1 MKNYCLKLIL
11 NLSIILL
18 CFLSFSETVFAQND
32 TEEDI
37 EVYLSFRHR
46 GVINTVVVAYYK
58 DDTFFLPINELFE
71 LFQIDATIN
80 GLITTGKFAQ
90 EQTLYSINL
99 ENKVISFGDTRRTLT
114 DDDFLINDFD
124 NYLTTE
130 IFEDVFGLRF
140 IVDLNNLAVDLETEK
155 ELPSIES
162 ALRNIRRRFANQNRN
177 ENVYHPLR
185 SGRER
190 TLINGGFLDYSLSSF
205 VSEEE
210 NNYNINTSLGL
221 QLAGGELQGNVAGYY
236 SDDFSDI
243 RSENLSWRYVIGN
256 TPAITDITIGQ
267 SVLDGVLSTPYSG
280 IRITNEPIEPRR
292 FFSEFEVQGF
302 TFPESEV
309 ELYLNNALIDFQKT
323 DDSGQYRFLAPQ
335 YYGSSLLNV
344 KIYGPTGQIIER
356 ASRVRVPFNFL
367 PKGKVNYYVN
377 AGTLDN
383 PVIGS
388 TERSLTV
395 QGNGSIGLT
404 HWLTTKVGLE
414 YFEHVST
421 SNLPTLTSTV
431 SARILS
437 NYILSLEGVSKG
449 YYRST
454 LNAIYPNSS
463 SISVD
468 YTNYTTDTGIYNG
481 SGNSSQLI
489 ASVFYPLSFFKLP
502 VYARASSFS
511 RLRGESTF
519 TSFRLDLNTRIS
531 KLNLRVGYSDRLID
545 SYNFI
550 EPSNASLIESSA
562 SYNLSRNRK
571 IPKLLQ
577 GTFFRAQMRY
587 FPSLS
592 QFESSEF
599 LFSKN
604 IFQKGRF
611 QLAFGRNFSTS
622 SNSLRFSLI
631 IDFNKI
637 RSNTTVAMVRNSFTT
652 TQNFRGSIGYDSN
665 YNNFLF
671 TGRDQVGRSGSAVK
685 LFVDNNSN
693 DKIDEDDELIPGGAL
708 RIGRNGTSSIEKN
721 GVLYYTQMLPYY
733 QYDMEMNTGSIIN
746 PMLVPSEEKFSII
759 ADPNTFKKIEI
770 PFYMSG
776 IIDGIVEKVYS
787 NGRIG
792 GIGGLKL
799 ILSSVDKDFS
809 KEIRT
814 FSDGSFYEY
823 EVPPGNYEVFIEPS
837 QLEILES
844 KSFPEKIEFE
854 VKAIPEGDFVEGLGF
869 TLRPTDYIEEEKP
882 DSTVIINT
890 RIITQNI
897 LEDQAIIQFENDLSN
912 NVDMSL
918 RYIIM
923 AQNAFYNKD
932 IETAFTYVSES
943 LEMFET
949 AQAYALRGTLYYF
962 RGNREEAIKSWET
975 AVRFDPDI
983 NIPNIDTLDDI
994 VNTGTLE

>member
-1 MKNYCLKLIL
+1 MKKDCLKLIINSSL
-11 NLSIILL
+11 ILL
-18 CFLSFSETVFAQND
+18 CLLSFSETVVAQND

-46 GVINTVVVAYYK
+46 GVINTVIVSYYK

-71 LFQIDATIN
+71 LFQIDATVS

-99 ENKVISFGDTRRTLT
+99 EGKVISFGNTRRPLS
-114 DDDFLINDFD
+114 DNDFLIKDFD

-130 IFEDVFGLRF
+130 IFEEVFGLRF
-140 IVDLNNLAVDLETEK
+140 IVDLNNLAVDLETTK
-155 ELPSIES
+155 ELPSVES
-162 ALRNIRRRFANQNRN
+162 AIRNSRRRLANQNRN
-177 ENVYHPLR
+177 ENLYHPLK

-190 TLINGGFLDYSLSSF
+190 TLLNGGFVDYSLSSF
-205 VSEEE
+205 VGNEE
-210 NNYNINTSLGL
+210 NNYSVNTSLGL
-221 QLAGGELQGNVAGYY
+221 QLAGGELIGDITGFY
-236 SDDFSDI
+236 SEEFSDF
-243 RSENLSWRYVIGN
+243 RTDNLSWRYVIGN
-256 TPAITDITIGQ
+256 TPVITDVTLGQ
-267 SVLDGVLSTPYSG
+267 STLDGVLQTPYSG

-302 TFPESEV
+302 AFPESEV

-356 ASRVRVPFNFL
+356 SSRVRVPFNFL
-367 PKGKVNYYVN
+367 PKGKVNYYLN

-388 TERSLTV
+388 TDRSTTV
-395 QGNGSIGLT
+395 QGNASIGLS

-414 YFEHVST
+414 YYEHIST
-421 SNLPTLTSTV
+421 DNLPTLTSTV

-437 NYILSLEGVSKG
+437 NYILSLEGVSRG

-463 SISVD
+463 SISLD
-468 YTNYTTDTGIYNG
+468 YTNYTTNTGIYNG

-489 ASVFYPLSFFKLP
+489 ASVFYPISLFKLP
-502 VYARASSFS
+502 VYTRVSSFT
-511 RLRGESTF
+511 RLRGNSTF
-519 TSFRLDLNTRIS
+519 TTFRFDLNTRL
-531 KLNLRVGYSDRLID
+531 KKFNLRLGYSDRLID
-545 SYNFI
+545 SFDFTS
-550 EPSNASLIESSA
+550 PSNASIVESSA
-562 SYNLSRNRK
+562 SYTLSRGSN
-571 IPKLLQ
+571 IPKLLR
-577 GTFFRAQMRY
+577 GSFFRAQMRY
-587 FPSLS
+587 YPSLGE
-592 QFESSEF
+592 FESSEF
-599 LFSKN
+599 LFSRN
-604 IFQKGRF
+604 IFQRGRF
-611 QLAFGRNFSTS
+611 QLAFGRNFSTD
-622 SNSLRFSLI
+622 SNTLRFSFI
-631 IDFNKI
+631 IDFNRI
-637 RSNTTVAMVRNSFTT
+637 RSNTTVAMVRDAFTT
-652 TQNFRGSIGYDSN
+652 TQNFRGSVGYDSN

-671 TGRDQVGRSGSAVK
+671 TSRDQVGRSGSAVK

-693 DKIDEDDELIPGGAL
+693 DRIDEDDELIPGGAL

-733 QYDMEMNTGSIIN
+733 QYDMEMNTGSIVN
-746 PMLVPSEEKFSII
+746 PMLVPSVDKFSII

-799 ILSSVDKDFS
+799 ILSSVDRDYS
-809 KEIRT
+809 TEIRT
-814 FSDGSFYEY
+814 FSDGSFYQY
-823 EVPPGNYEVFIEPS
+823 EVPPGNYEVYIDQG

-869 TLRPTDYIEEEKP
+869 TLRPTDYIEEEIP
-882 DSTVIINT
+882 DSTAIINA
-890 RIITQNI
+890 RVITQNI

-943 LEMFET
+943 IKIFET

-962 RGNREEAIKSWET
+962 KGNREEAIKNWET

-983 NIPNIDTLDDI
+983 NIPNIETLDDI

>member
-1 MKNYCLKLIL
+1 MKKDCLKLIINSSL
-11 NLSIILL
+11 ILL
-18 CFLSFSETVFAQND
+18 CILSFSETVVAQND

-46 GVINTVVVAYYK
+46 GVINTVIVSYYK

-71 LFQIDATIN
+71 LFQIDATVS

-99 ENKVISFGDTRRTLT
+99 ESKVISFGDTRRTLT
-114 DDDFLINDFD
+114 DNDFIINDFD
-124 NYLTTE
+124 NYLTSET
-130 IFEDVFGLRF
+130 FEEVFGLRF
-140 IVDLNNLAVDLETEK
+140 IVDINNLAVDLETTK
-155 ELPSIES
+155 ELPSVES
-162 ALRNIRRRFANQNRN
+162 AIRNSRRRLANQNRN
-177 ENVYHPLR
+177 ENLYHPLKT
-185 SGRER
+185 GRER
-190 TLINGGFLDYSLSSF
+190 TLLNGGFVDYSLSSF
-205 VSEEE
+205 VGNEE
-210 NNYNINTSLGL
+210 NNYSVNTSLGL
-221 QLAGGELQGNVAGYY
+221 QLAGGELKGDINGFY
-236 SDDFSDI
+236 SEEFSDF
-243 RSENLSWRYVIGN
+243 RSDNLSWRYVIGN
-256 TPAITDITIGQ
+256 TPIITDVTLGQ
-267 SVLDGVLSTPYSG
+267 STLDGVLQTPYSG

-292 FFSEFEVQGF
+292 FFSEFEVKGF
-302 TFPESEV
+302 AFPQSEV

-344 KIYGPTGQIIER
+344 KIYGSTGQIIER
-356 ASRVRVPFNFL
+356 SSRVRVPFNFL
-367 PKGKVNYYVN
+367 PKGKFNYYLN

-388 TERSLTV
+388 TEKSTTV
-395 QGNGSIGLT
+395 QGNASLGLS

-414 YFEHVST
+414 YYEHIST
-421 SNLPTLTSTV
+421 DNLPTLTSTI

-463 SISVD
+463 SISID
-468 YTNYTTDTGIYNG
+468 YTNYTTNTGIYNG

-489 ASVFYPLSFFKLP
+489 ASVFYPISLFKLP
-502 VYARASSFS
+502 VYTRASSFT
-511 RLRGESTF
+511 RLRGTSTF
-519 TSFRLDLNTRIS
+519 TTLRLDLNTRI
-531 KLNLRVGYSDRLID
+531 KKFNLRLGYSDRLID
-545 SYNFI
+545 SFDFTS
-550 EPSNASLIESSA
+550 PSNASIVESSA
-562 SYNLSRNRK
+562 SYTLSRGTN
-571 IPKLLQ
+571 IPKLLR
-577 GTFFRAQMRY
+577 GSFFRAQMRY
-587 FPSLS
+587 YPSLG

-599 LFSKN
+599 LFSRN
-604 IFQKGRF
+604 IFQRGRF
-611 QLAFGRNFSTS
+611 QLAFGRNFSTE
-622 SNSLRFSLI
+622 SNTLRFSFI
-631 IDFNKI
+631 IDFNRI

-652 TQNFRGSIGYDSN
+652 TQNFRGSVGYDSN

-671 TGRDQVGRSGSAVK
+671 TSRDQVGRSGSAVK

-693 DKIDEDDELIPGGAL
+693 DRIDEDDDLIPGGAL
-708 RIGRNGTSSIEKN
+708 KIGRNGTSSIEKN

-733 QYDMEMNTGSIIN
+733 QYDMEMNTGSIVN
-746 PMLVPSEEKFSII
+746 PMLVPSVDKFSII

-799 ILSSVDKDFS
+799 ILSSVDKDYS
-809 KEIRT
+809 TEIRT
-814 FSDGSFYEY
+814 FSDGSFYQY
-823 EVPPGNYEVFIEPS
+823 EVPPGNYEVYIDQG

-882 DSTVIINT
+882 DSTAIINT
-890 RIITQNI
+890 RVITQNI
-897 LEDQAIIQFENDLSN
+897 LEDEAIIQFENDLSN

-943 LEMFET
+943 INIFET

-962 RGNREEAIKSWET
+962 KGNREEAIKNWET

-983 NIPNIDTLDDI
+983 NIPNIETLDDI